1 MNQQEVLK
9 VANDQCADALGY
21 NFSSRYI
28 NPQVQL
34 FVTTKMIV
42 FLIKLGMYFIFFSK
56 FSQMMVARGHH
67 PKVYLLRKS

>member
-42 FLIKLGMYFIFFSK
+42 FF
-56 FSQMMVARGHH
+56 
-67 PKVYLLRKS
+67 